1 MANGEAQEQ
10 HHERQDHFSR
20 LMFGSFPSRTT
31 GEREDQGSEAEPPL
45 LPNIDFMKLFENVN
59 TLADSLQ
66 QLKPLVKKITSLVD
80 LLKKIAGA
88 DPKKR

>member
-10 HHERQDHFSR
+10 HGEPRDRFSR
-20 LMFGSFPSRTT
+20 LMFGPFPLRPA
-31 GEREDQGSEAEPPL
+31 GDREDQGNGAEPPL

-59 TLADSLQ
+59 RLADSLQ

-80 LLKKIAGA
+80 LLKK
-88 DPKKR
+88 

>member
-10 HHERQDHFSR
+10 HRERQDHFSR

-80 LLKKIAGA
+80 LLKK
-88 DPKKR
+88 